1 MRAAAEAS
9 HHAHRSP
16 LQGLFDSIDHIFN
29 DRNEEGWLDC
39 DCLQAIPSA
48 RQDRAGSC
56 PPLYVDRTFQAPGM
70 VDL

>member
-29 DRNEEGWLDC
+29 DRNLSYAKPDEKDLYAQMFNET
-39 DCLQAIPSA
+39 
-48 RQDRAGSC
+48 
-56 PPLYVDRTFQAPGM
+56 PL
-70 VDL
+70 